1 LTIALKKFRR
11 VRSYIG
17 SLHAMPAEGGESDG
31 IIIRAGARKGKSP
44 FRRGD
49 AQRGHTGKAEIN
61 AISSTPDP
69 L

>member
-1 LTIALKKFRR
+1 
-11 VRSYIG
+11 
-17 SLHAMPAEGGESDG
+17 MPAEGGESDG

-61 AISSTPDP
+61 AISSLPDP
-69 L
+69 LSIFTTNF